1 MANDTV
7 SRSWF
12 AVLPYPEKIYK
23 GSPEEIL
30 EQMKQQWIG
39 DNPLKK
45 GHWAYCI
52 SKEGMPHVHMVLEGS
67 VSMRFSAVRKCYGK
81 AHLEPTR
88 GSRKMVLQYI
98 HKRGKFAEKG
108 ERVVCFVSYGNIE
121 GNKTKTLINQN
132 AILDRIEELIEDG
145 KTPNEIMGEDIRLR
159 KEETLVRKAF
169 FAKRYR
175 ETPPY
180 RKVTVVWHLGESGS
194 GKTFSYTKLCESR
207 GEEEIY
213 FCAEYANKG
222 VGAFDLYSGEKILF
236 LDEPAAGMNNDE
248 TRDLINFL
256 RALHKQTGLAIIL
269 IEHHLEVVMELCRD
283 ITVLNLGAMLA
294 HGTPE
299 EIQNDS
305 AVIKAYIGERR
316 NKFHA

>member
-1 MANDTV
+1 MVCGT
-7 SRSWF
+7 SISG
-12 AVLPYPEKIYK
+12 KIYK

-145 KTPNEIMGEDIRLR
+145 KHLTRSWEKTYVYEKR
-159 KEETLVRKAF
+159 KRWFEKR
-169 FAKRYR
+169 FAKD
-175 ETPPY
+175 
-180 RKVTVVWHLGESGS
+180 
-194 GKTFSYTKLCESR
+194 
-207 GEEEIY
+207 I
-213 FCAEYANKG
+213 
-222 VGAFDLYSGEKILF
+222 EKRL
-236 LDEPAAGMNNDE
+236 
-248 TRDLINFL
+248 
-256 RALHKQTGLAIIL
+256 L
-269 IEHHLEVVMELCRD
+269 IER
-283 ITVLNLGAMLA
+283 
-294 HGTPE
+294 
-299 EIQNDS
+299 
-305 AVIKAYIGERR
+305 
-316 NKFHA
+316 